1 MANPETV
8 VRKYLDALRD
18 PSSLRD
24 DEAIGDVERKL
35 ADEGDPIARLKL
47 QQELAELNAPSMD
60 SIENAFVVSA
70 KAWADDIG
78 ITGKAF
84 AAEGVPAATLRRAGF
99 AVSGRGGKRTT
110 SSGGGKKRGS
120 RVTTEMVIDAMPQGA
135 FTLRSLRELTGAS
148 PAVVRKAVTSEEEA
162 GRVVD
167 AGPDPD
173 HSGPGRA
180 ATLYRKK

>member
-1 MANPETV
+1 MANPETT
-8 VRKYLDALRD
+8 VRKYLEALKD

-24 DEAIGDVERKL
+24 DEAIADAESKL
-35 ADEGDPIARLKL
+35 DGESDPITRLKL
-47 QQELAELNAPSMD
+47 QQELAELNTPSMD
-60 SIENAFVVSA
+60 KVEDAFVVVA
-70 KAWADDIG
+70 KAWAEDVG

-99 AVSGRGGKRTT
+99 AVSGRGGRRK
-110 SSGGGKKRGS
+110 SSGGGKRRGS
-120 RVTTEMVIDAMPQGA
+120 RVTTEMVIDAIPKGT

-148 PAVVRKAVTSEEEA
+148 PAVVRKAVTAEEEA
-162 GRVVD
+162 GRVVE